1 MSTEE
6 DEEHRNFIE
15 AKIIIQEFHD
25 DPTVFIVGTAPF
37 GKLWFDQDKVNQQYK
52 VLTDTWHEE
61 YGDAE
66 TKHSKRPRIINVLLD
81 EKDAMFNKYRD
92 NIREAQEKKQQEEEA
107 EAEKI
112 QKQVEDENVVVEN
125 EPNEINININVD
137 AIPQLSTTKKTTKTP
152 KIKAT
157 KKNDTGKSTPS
168 ESPTETPVKKRGRPK
183 KQQTDIKGA
192 FSAATTTK

>member
-37 GKLWFDQDKVNQQYK
+37 GKLWFEQDKITQQYK

-61 YGDAE
+61 YGDSE

-107 EAEKI
+107 EKSQ
-112 QKQVEDENVVVEN
+112 QKMKDENVVIDSDT
-125 EPNEINININVD
+125 NEINININVD
-137 AIPQLSTTKKTTKTP
+137 SIPTLPTPKKTTKTP
-152 KIKAT
+152 KTKAT

-168 ESPTETPVKKRGRPK
+168 ESPTESPVKKRGRPK

-192 FSAATTTK
+192 FTAASTATK

>member
-61 YGDAE
+61 YGESE

-81 EKDAMFNKYRD
+81 EKDPMFNKYRD

-107 EAEKI
+107 EKS
-112 QKQVEDENVVVEN
+112 QQHLKDENVVIDN
-125 EPNEINININVD
+125 DTNEINININVD
-137 AIPQLSTTKKTTKTP
+137 AIPALLTPKKTTKTP
-152 KIKAT
+152 KTKAT
-157 KKNDTGKSTPS
+157 KKNETGKSAPS
-168 ESPTETPVKKRGRPK
+168 ESSTETPVKKRGRPK

-192 FSAATTTK
+192 FSTASTTTK